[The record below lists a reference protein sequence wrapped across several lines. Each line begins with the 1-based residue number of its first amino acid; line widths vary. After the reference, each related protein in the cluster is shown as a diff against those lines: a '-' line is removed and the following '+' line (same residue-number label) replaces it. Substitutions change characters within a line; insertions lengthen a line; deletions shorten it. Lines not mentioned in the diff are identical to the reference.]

1 MFDALPFD
9 PTTLSG
15 PQIVAIVTAL
25 AALLLLVQSALS
37 ALQTYEAQRTVNR
50 RLKFKDQT
58 KSTEELIIKLRRQR
72 ALDEKGDLR
81 LFSRRLNE
89 LVLRS
94 GLEFQPLKW
103 AAISALVAT
112 VLFGVIFL
120 RFDQPLIGAGIG
132 VASFFIGPLAV
143 LKMAAGKRKKK
154 LSRQLPDALQ
164 IVTRSLEAGHPVPT
178 AIGLVARETPDPIG
192 TEFGMAADEIA
203 YGHSL
208 TRAIERMAM
217 RCGDE
222 DIELFAA
229 TVRLQERTGGNLC
242 DLLKTNVKAVRER
255 QTLRL
260 KVKAASAE
268 GRASALILTSA
279 PFIVMAAIHFMR
291 PEFYGLVW
299 EEKLFQYGLAGLGTW
314 MLIGNIIMNK
324 MINFRF

>member
-1 MFDALPFD
+1 VFDALPFD
-9 PTTLSG
+9 PAEISA
-15 PQIVAIVTAL
+15 PQMVALVTAL
-25 AALLLLVQSALS
+25 AAVLLLVQSVLS
-37 ALQTYEAQRTVNR
+37 VLQNYEAQRTVNR
-50 RLKFKDQT
+50 RLKFKDQAA
-58 KSTEELIIKLRRQR
+58 STEELIIKLRRQR

-81 LFSRRLNE
+81 LFSKRFNE

-94 GLEFQPLKW
+94 GLEFQPYRW
-103 AAISALVAT
+103 AMISALLAIA
-112 VLFGVIFL
+112 LFGVIFL
-120 RFDQPLIGAGIG
+120 RLGQPL
-132 VASFFIGPLAV
+132 VAAAVAVAAFVLGPLAF
-143 LKMAAGKRKKK
+143 LKMAAGKRRKK

-178 AIGLVARETPDPIG
+178 AIALVARESPDPIG

-222 DIELFAA
+222 DVELFAA

-268 GRASALILTSA
+268 GRASALILTAA
-279 PFIVMAAIHFMR
+279 PFIVMAMIHFMR

-299 EEKLFQYGLAGLGTW
+299 EEKLFQYGIAGLGTW

>member
-15 PQIVAIVTAL
+15 VQIIAIVTAL
-25 AALLLLVQSALS
+25 AAVLLLVQSVLS

-58 KSTEELIIKLRRQR
+58 RSTEELIIKLRRQR

-81 LFSRRLNE
+81 LFSKRFNE

-94 GLEFQPLKW
+94 GLEFRPARW
-103 AAISALVAT
+103 TAMSALAAT
-112 VLFGVIFL
+112 LLFGVIFL
-120 RFDQPLIGAGIG
+120 RFGQPLIGAGVG
-132 VASFFIGPLAV
+132 TAAFFIGPLV
-143 LKMAAGKRKKK
+143 FLKMAAGKRKKK

-222 DIELFAA
+222 DVELFAA

-268 GRASALILTSA
+268 GRASALILTAA

-299 EEKLFQYGLAGLGTW
+299 EEKLFQYGLVGLGTW

>member
-132 VASFFIGPLAV
+132 VAPFFIGPLAV

>member
-15 PQIVAIVTAL
+15 AQIIAIVTAL
-25 AALLLLVQSALS
+25 AAVLLLVQSVLS
-37 ALQTYEAQRTVNR
+37 TMQTYEAKRTVNR

-58 KSTEELIIKLRRQR
+58 RSTEELIIKLRRQR

-81 LFSRRLNE
+81 LFSKRFNE

-94 GLEFQPLKW
+94 GLEFRPVRW
-103 AAISALVAT
+103 TAMSALAAT
-112 VLFGVIFL
+112 LLFGVIFL
-120 RFDQPLIGAGIG
+120 RFGQPLIGAGVG
-132 VASFFIGPLAV
+132 TAAFFIGPLV
-143 LKMAAGKRKKK
+143 SLKMAAGKRKKK

-268 GRASALILTSA
+268 GRASALILTAA